1 MATPDDVEHW
11 EDQDGEATNMAEAYR
26 ELARYNQLLCHGR
39 AAQRDPDPANK
50 FHCASVYRAERTAQ
64 ALESNLSSLET
75 KLDDI
80 LAALESREGAANQV
94 PTERNGTADMIATKN
109 DAASDV
115 AQVATPVNR
124 NRAEETPSADSENKK

>member
-26 ELARYNQLLCHGR
+26 ELA
-39 AAQRDPDPANK
+39 
-50 FHCASVYRAERTAQ
+50 RAERTAQ